1 MNRGITMKFI
11 KKGTLAKSEAN
22 ELLLVDE
29 NNKGYKVDQA
39 IIAVWSMCDGN
50 RTQEEIVDELASE
63 TKLEKSKVIGVVSD
77 ILAKLEQVSLVQ
89 KV

>member
-11 KKGTLAKSEAN
+11 KKGTPAKSEAD

-29 NNKGYKVDQA
+29 NNKGYKVDQV
-39 IIAVWSMCDGN
+39 IIAIWSMCDGN
-50 RTQEEIVDELASE
+50 RTQEQIVDELASE
-63 TKLEKSKVIGVVSD
+63 TKLEKSKVSGAVSD

>member
-1 MNRGITMKFI
+1 MKFM
-11 KKGTLAKSEAN
+11 KKGNITKSKEN

-29 NNKGYKVDQA
+29 NEKAYKVNEA
-39 IIAVWSMCDGN
+39 IITIWSMCNGN
-50 RTQEEIVDELASE
+50 RTQEQIVDELANE
-63 TKLEKSKVIGVVSD
+63 TKLEKTKVNKAVSD

>member
-1 MNRGITMKFI
+1 MKFI
-11 KKGTLAKSEAN
+11 KKGTPAKSEAD

-29 NNKGYKVDQA
+29 NNKGYKVDQV
-39 IIAVWSMCDGN
+39 IIAIWSMCDGN
-50 RTQEEIVDELASE
+50 RTQEQIVDELASE
-63 TKLEKSKVIGVVSD
+63 TKLEKSKVSGAVSD

>member
-11 KKGTLAKSEAN
+11 RKGTTAKSEAD

-29 NNKGYKVDQA
+29 NNKGYKVDQV
-39 IIAVWSMCDGN
+39 IIAIWSMCDGN
-50 RTQEEIVDELASE
+50 RTQEQIVDELASE
-63 TKLEKSKVIGVVSD
+63 TKLEKSKVSGAVSD

>member
-1 MNRGITMKFI
+1 MKFI
-11 KKGTLAKSEAN
+11 RKGTTAKSEAD

-29 NNKGYKVDQA
+29 NNKGYKVDQV
-39 IIAVWSMCDGN
+39 IIAIWSMCDGN
-50 RTQEEIVDELASE
+50 RTQEQIVDELASE
-63 TKLEKSKVIGVVSD
+63 TKLEKSKVSEAVSD